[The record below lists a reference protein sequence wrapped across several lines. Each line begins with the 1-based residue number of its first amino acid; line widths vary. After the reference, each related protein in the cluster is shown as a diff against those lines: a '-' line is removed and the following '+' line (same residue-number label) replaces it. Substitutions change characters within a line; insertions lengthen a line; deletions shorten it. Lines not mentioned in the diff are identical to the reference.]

1 MQRRGEMG
9 TRSGDMDTPEPL
21 SPSLSPNEATRC
33 AVSVIGNIALI
44 KAVFVSKAVITDL
57 MFAKWAFNIVLVDT
71 TPGGSVNEE
80 TASLAR
86 ELSAVCLSVSVC
98 VGV

>member
-1 MQRRGEMG
+1 MG
-9 TRSGDMDTPEPL
+9 ARSGDMDTPEPL
-21 SPSLSPNEATRC
+21 SPSLSPNDATRC
-33 AVSVIGNIALI
+33 AVSVIVGFQHS
-44 KAVFVSKAVITDL
+44 AV
-57 MFAKWAFNIVLVDT
+57 VDT

-98 VGV
+98 VRV